1 MIIEGIYEK
10 KKKEYEEKMRNA
22 KAKES
27 SSTNE
32 NTETVVTEKF
42 NEDENNTENA
52 CANDEKPV
60 EEKKK

>member
-1 MIIEGIYEK
+1 
-10 KKKEYEEKMRNA
+10 MRNA

-42 NEDENNTENA
+42 NEGN
-52 CANDEKPV
+52 CS
-60 EEKKK
+60 